1 MVPFKPLGAEH
12 PASSGSTHGARC
24 TTWVQL
30 RCTAAE
36 RAAWQAKVA
45 GLPLSQLVRRALDRV
60 RTWTARRADL
70 ERERTRELA
79 RIGSNFNQL
88 VRWAN
93 THKSAVEAV
102 TVIAHLTALSR
113 ELGAFAS
120 SEIEAEADNAH

>member
-1 MVPFKPLGAEH
+1 M
-12 PASSGSTHGARC
+12 
-24 TTWVQL
+24 QI

-36 RAAWQAKVA
+36 RAAWQAKAAAA
-45 GLPLSQLVRRALDRV
+45 GVPLSQLVRRALDRV

-79 RIGSNFNQL
+79 RIGSNLNQL
-88 VRWAN
+88 ARWAN

-113 ELGAFAS
+113 ELTAFAS
-120 SEIEAEADNAH
+120 SEIEGEADDAH